1 MTWILILA
9 IIVSLLLMLVILV
22 QNPKGGGLAS
32 NFSQGNQIFGVEKTT
47 DIVERITWIGAIV
60 IVVIS
65 LVAASYNG
73 QRSKAAGSQPAAEE
87 TSLPDVKAPRS
98 TQLTKSVNHL
108 IKKEVA
114 GDLFFLFSISIA

>member
-47 DIVERITWIGAIV
+47 DIVEKITWIGAIV

-73 QRSKAAGSQPAAEE
+73 KRPRAAGNQPAAVEE
-87 TSLPDVKAPRS
+87 TALPDVKAPK
-98 TQLTKSVNHL
+98 TTN
-108 IKKEVA
+108 
-114 GDLFFLFSISIA
+114 